1 MIPRKASLIILA
13 WNRWDLTQRCL
24 ETLRR
29 TDLPDAEV
37 IVVDNG
43 STDET
48 PRELERLDWVR
59 TVRLPENTGYVR
71 GNNAGIEAADPD
83 SDIVLLN
90 NDVEFPQRDWLGRL
104 RAAAYAADDVGIVGC
119 RLVLPNGRLLHAGTY
134 VLPDTLWGQQI
145 GGLEQD
151 FGQYARVRDVQG
163 IVFAVAYLRRDLV
176 SLIGGLCLDFQS
188 YFEDTDYCL
197 RAAGAGFRTVLCGDV
212 TLVHDQHGSSG
223 SEAATLGL
231 FRRSQATFRK
241 KWEKR
246 LRDAEGPELL
256 WQSVMTLPGGYAE
269 SSKALVHGLVRC
281 GARPLYRYA
290 YGVGTPFPF
299 AEPPSTGDY
308 LLEVVRQRSVPARPD
323 VAVVYAQGDVFGRN
337 PGRVQVGYT
346 MLEVDGFPADWVRQ
360 ANEMDEVWAPTEFNR
375 EGLLASGVTRP
386 IHVMPLGVDPDH
398 FHPGIRGIPSPHGE
412 LVFLASFEWGERKAP
427 ELLLRAFN
435 ETFSAR
441 EPVRLVAKI
450 QNKDPG
456 VRVKEAIRALGLRS
470 AGGRISY
477 LLNQALPYHQLGAL
491 YRSADCFVSASR
503 GEGWGM
509 PALEAMA
516 CGLPVIATDWGG
528 HTAFVHEGVAYP
540 LRIRGTTP
548 ARAKCPYY
556 RGFRWADPDP
566 EHLRHLLRHV
576 YENREEARARGL
588 AAAREVHARWTWD
601 LAAARIV
608 ERVRV
613 LTGDVGG
620 AHVRDR

>member
-1 MIPRKASLIILA
+1 MSQRKATLIVLA
-13 WNRWDLTQRCL
+13 WNHWELTRRCL

-48 PRELERLDWVR
+48 PRELERLRWVR
-59 TVRLPENTGYVR
+59 TLRLPRNTGYVR
-71 GNNAGIEAADPD
+71 GNNAGIEIADPD
-83 SDIVLLN
+83 SDILLLN
-90 NDVEFPQRDWLGRL
+90 NDIEFPQRDWLARM
-104 RAAAYAADDVGIVGC
+104 RQAAYAADDVGIVGC

-134 VLPDTLWGQQI
+134 ILPDTLWGQQI
-145 GGLEQD
+145 GGLERD
-151 FGQYARVRDVQG
+151 FGQYGRTRAVQG

-176 SLIGGLCLDFQS
+176 NAIGGLCTDFHS

-197 RAAGAGFRTVLCGDV
+197 RAAEAGYRSVLCGDV

-246 LRDAEGPELL
+246 LRAREGPELL

-269 SSKALVHGLVRC
+269 SSKALVRALVQG

-290 YGVGTPFPF
+290 YGLGTPFPF
-299 AEPPSTGDY
+299 AEPDATGDY
-308 LLEVVRQRSVPARPD
+308 LLDVVRQRTVPARPD
-323 VAVVYAQGDVFGRN
+323 VAVVYAQGDVLARN
-337 PGRVQVGYT
+337 PGRTRIGYT

-360 ANEMDEVWAPTEFNR
+360 ANEMDEVWTPTAFNR
-375 EGLLASGVTRP
+375 DGLLASGVTRP
-386 IHVMPLGVDPDH
+386 VHVMPLGVDPDH
-398 FHPGIRGIPSPHGE
+398 FHPGVRGIPNPNGE
-412 LVFLASFEWGERKAP
+412 FVFLASLEWGERKAP

-435 ETFSAR
+435 DTFSVR
-441 EPVRLVAKI
+441 EPVRLVVKI

-456 VRVKEAIRALGLRS
+456 VRLKPIVASLGLR
-470 AGGRISY
+470 ADGGRISY
-477 LLNQALPYHQLGAL
+477 LLNQALPHHQLAPL
-491 YRSADCFVSASR
+491 YRSADCFVSPSR

-540 LRIRGTTP
+540 LRVRGTTP
-548 ARAKCPYY
+548 ALAKCPYY
-556 RGFRWADPDP
+556 DGFRWAEPDA

-576 YENREEARARGL
+576 YERREEAHARGL
-588 AAAREVHARWTWD
+588 AAAREVHAQLTWSH
-601 LAAARIV
+601 AAARIV
-608 ERVRV
+608 SRIEA
-613 LTGDVGG
+613 LAGG
-620 AHVRDR
+620 ARRR

>member
-1 MIPRKASLIILA
+1 MSQRKATLIVLA
-13 WNRWDLTQRCL
+13 WNQWALTRRCL

-48 PRELERLDWVR
+48 PRELEHLGWVR
-59 TVRLPENTGYVR
+59 TIRLPENTGYVR

-83 SDIVLLN
+83 SDVVLLN
-90 NDVEFPQRDWLGRL
+90 NDVEFPQRDWLARL
-104 RAAAYAADDVGIVGC
+104 RAAAYAADDVGVVGC

-134 VLPDTLWGQQI
+134 ILPDTLWGQQI
-145 GGLEQD
+145 GGLEKD
-151 FGQYARVRDVQG
+151 FGQYGRTRDVQG

-176 SLIGGLCLDFQS
+176 NAIGGLCLDFHS

-197 RAAGAGFRTVLCGDV
+197 RAADAGFRTVLCGDV
-212 TLVHDQHGSSG
+212 TLVHAQHGSSG
-223 SEAATLGL
+223 SEAATLGR
-231 FRRSQATFRK
+231 FRRSQATFRR

-246 LRDAEGPELL
+246 LRAAESPELL

-269 SSKALVHGLVRC
+269 SSKAIVHGLVRR

-308 LLEVVRQRSVPARPD
+308 LLEVVRQRAVPTRPD
-323 VAVVYAQGDVFGRN
+323 VAVVYAQGDVFARN
-337 PGRVQVGYT
+337 PGRYRIGYT

-360 ANEMDEVWAPTEFNR
+360 ANEMDEVWTPTEFNR

-386 IHVMPLGVDPDH
+386 VQVMPLGVDPDH
-398 FHPGIRGIPSPHGE
+398 FHPGIRGFPSPDGE
-412 LVFLASFEWGERKAP
+412 FVFLTSLEWGERKAP
-427 ELLLRAFN
+427 ELLLRAFS
-435 ETFSAR
+435 EVFSAR

-456 VRVKEAIRALGLRS
+456 VRVKEAIGALGLR
-470 AGGRISY
+470 AGGGRISY
-477 LLNQALPYHQLGAL
+477 LLNQSLPYHQLGPL
-491 YRSADCFVSASR
+491 YRSADCFVSTSR

-509 PALEAMA
+509 PTLEAMA
-516 CGLPVIATDWGG
+516 CGLPVIATAWGG

-540 LRIRGTTP
+540 LRVRGTTP
-548 ARAKCPYY
+548 ALAKCPYY
-556 RGFRWADPDP
+556 DGFRWGDPDP
-566 EHLRHLLRHV
+566 QALRDLLRHV
-576 YENREEARARGL
+576 YEHRDEARERGL

-601 LAAARIV
+601 HAAARIV
-608 ERVRV
+608 DRIGSLVP
-613 LTGDVGG
+613 G
-620 AHVRDR
+620 AGRR